1 MHIDAGT
8 VIQARIVRAVG
19 SALARAAAIMNV
31 CVGALVVAVA
41 AAGGACCRRTGQ
53 RHILETRE
61 RRAGLRSYRT
71 GLFRNV
77 YSGKC

>member
-41 AAGGACCRRTGQ
+41 AAGGACCRRTRQ

-61 RRAGLRSYRT
+61 RRAFRLRSYRT
-71 GLFRNV
+71 GLFTLTLRA
-77 YSGKC
+77 